1 MMLKGII
8 IKIKKENKTME
19 MKKNHFSKG
28 TRVKDT
34 ITGLVGVVEDAG
46 WSWVDIRWD
55 DDDSVSIG
63 EPTWKLERI

>member
-1 MMLKGII
+1 
-8 IKIKKENKTME
+8 ME